1 MTTVINAVPSNVVEV
16 LGSNNSILAVVVVA
30 VILGLSMNALGDK
43 AATIKSLLQNLN
55 DIVQVYMDFL
65 INKVSPIAI
74 FCMLART
81 FATYGTE
88 YIRPTLTFMIATIFI
103 SLALV
108 VTIYPIGIF
117 LLTGLN
123 PFKFAKKIFKVGMF
137 AAATQSSAATLPLN
151 RKTCMEE
158 LGCSKE
164 ISSFVLPMGM
174 TINMNGTTAMHM
186 VAITFIATA
195 AGINITPTQLITA
208 ASPTQKVGG
217 TASSKLPKVTH
228 AVKME
233 SLLDAFSFDE
243 LRDFDRRVREAGVEP
258 EYVVEI
264 KIDGLSCSLE
274 YENGQLVRAS
284 TRGDGVVG
292 EDVTANVRAIR
303 SIPKTLKDAP
313 EFLEVR
319 GEVYM
324 PHEAFQHLCA
334 EQELQGAAP
343 FKNPRNAAA
352 GSLRQKDARITGS
365 RGLSIFVF
373 NVQQIRGKTLTKH
386 SESLDYLKS
395 LGLPVSPRYHVVHD
409 IEDAIAE
416 IENIGQNR
424 SKLDFDMDG
433 AVIKVN
439 DFAQRE
445 LMGSTNKFPRWA
457 IAFKYP
463 PEVKETTLRS
473 IEVAVGRTGV
483 LTPTACFDPVFLA
496 GTTVARA
503 TLHNEDFIRQFG
515 LCIGDTI
522 QVRKAGDIIPEVIGV
537 THHAEGAEPY
547 TMPTVCPSCGAPV
560 VHLEDEAALRC
571 VNPECPAQA
580 LRNIIHFASRDAMD
594 IEGLGEAVATQLVEK
609 ELVHSA
615 ADIYTLTREQLLELD
630 KFKEKSADNLLQA
643 ITASKQNNLDKLL
656 FGFGIRNIGDKAAA
670 LLAEHFGTLQAIREA
685 TAEQISQI
693 DGFGGVMAQSVVE
706 FFAKEGTTDL
716 VHRLADAGVNMQ
728 WKGEPKGDKLAG
740 KTLVVTGTLETLSR
754 NEAEALIVK
763 NGGKASGSVSK
774 KTAYVVAGAAAGSKL
789 TKAQALGVPVLTEQE
804 FLAMLQ
810 DAPAEQET
818 T

>member
-1 MTTVINAVPSNVVEV
+1 MELEQAKKRVGE
-16 LGSNNSILAVVVVA
+16 LRA
-30 VILGLSMNALGDK
+30 VIEKNNRLYYDQDAPELEDFEYDALTRELK
-43 AATIKSLLQNLN
+43 ELEAQ
-55 DIVQVYMDFL
+55 Y
-65 INKVSPIAI
+65 P
-74 FCMLART
+74 
-81 FATYGTE
+81 E
-88 YIRPTLTFMIATIFI
+88 
-103 SLALV
+103 LV
-108 VTIYPIGIF
+108 
-117 LLTGLN
+117 
-123 PFKFAKKIFKVGMF
+123 
-137 AAATQSSAATLPLN
+137 
-151 RKTCMEE
+151 
-158 LGCSKE
+158 
-164 ISSFVLPMGM
+164 
-174 TINMNGTTAMHM
+174 
-186 VAITFIATA
+186 
-195 AGINITPTQLITA
+195 TP
-208 ASPTQKVGG
+208 ASPTQHVGG
-217 TASSKLPKVTH
+217 TPSGRFAKVTH

-233 SLLDAFSFDE
+233 SLLDAFSYDE
-243 LRDFDRRVREAGVEP
+243 LRDFDRRVRDAGIEP

-274 YENGQLVRAS
+274 YENGELVRAS

-292 EDVTANVRAIR
+292 EDVTANVRAIKK
-303 SIPKTLKDAP
+303 IPKKLKNAP

-352 GSLRQKDARITGS
+352 GSLRQKDAKITGS

-373 NVQQIRGKTLTKH
+373 NVQQVRGKELTTH
-386 SESLDYLKS
+386 AESLDYLKS
-395 LGLPVSPRYHVVHD
+395 LGLPVSPRYHIVRD
-409 IEDAIAE
+409 IEDAIKE
-416 IENIGQNR
+416 IEQIGQNR

-433 AVIKVN
+433 AVIKIN
-439 DFAQRE
+439 DFAQRDR
-445 LMGSTNKFPRWA
+445 MGSTNKFPRWA

-537 THHAEGAEPY
+537 VHHPENAEPY
-547 TMPTVCPSCGAPV
+547 QMPTACPSCGAPV

-571 VNPECPAQA
+571 VNPECPAQS

-594 IEGLGEAVATQLVEK
+594 IDGLGTAVATQLVEK
-609 ELVHSA
+609 GLVHSA
-615 ADIYTLTREQLLELD
+615 ADLYDLTLEQLLTLE
-630 KFKEKSADNLLQA
+630 KFKEKSATNLLHA
-643 ITASKQNNLDKLL
+643 IENSKQNNLDKLL

-670 LLAEHFGTLQAIREA
+670 LLAEHFGTLEAIREA
-685 TAEQISQI
+685 DIEKISEI
-693 DGFGGVMAQSVVE
+693 DGFGGVMGQSVVE
-706 FFAKEGTTDL
+706 FFAKDGTTDL
-716 VHRLADAGVNMQ
+716 IHRLADAGVNMT

-740 KTLVVTGTLETLSR
+740 MTLVVTGTLETLSR

-774 KTAYVVAGAAAGSKL
+774 KTAYVVAGTAAGSKL
-789 TKAQALGVPVLTEQE
+789 TKAQALGVPVLTEEE
-804 FLAMLQ
+804 FLAMLR
-810 DAPAEQET
+810 DEPEA
-818 T
+818 

>member
-1 MTTVINAVPSNVVEV
+1 MELEQAKKRVEE
-16 LGSNNSILAVVVVA
+16 LRA
-30 VILGLSMNALGDK
+30 VIEKNNRLYYDQDAPELEDFEYDALMRE
-43 AATIKSLLQNLN
+43 L
-55 DIVQVYMDFL
+55 
-65 INKVSPIAI
+65 
-74 FCMLART
+74 R
-81 FATYGTE
+81 
-88 YIRPTLTFMIATIFI
+88 
-103 SLALV
+103 ALENQF
-108 VTIYPIGIF
+108 PQ
-117 LLTGLN
+117 LLT
-123 PFKFAKKIFKVGMF
+123 
-137 AAATQSSAATLPLN
+137 
-151 RKTCMEE
+151 ED
-158 LGCSKE
+158 
-164 ISSFVLPMGM
+164 
-174 TINMNGTTAMHM
+174 
-186 VAITFIATA
+186 
-195 AGINITPTQLITA
+195 
-208 ASPTQKVGG
+208 SPTQKVGG

-228 AVKME
+228 SVKME
-233 SLLDAFSFDE
+233 SLLDAFSYDE
-243 LRDFDRRVREAGVEP
+243 LRDFDRRVRDAGIEP

-274 YENGQLVRAS
+274 YENGELVRAS

-292 EDVTANVRAIR
+292 EDVTANVRAIKK
-303 SIPKTLKDAP
+303 IPKKLKNAP

-352 GSLRQKDARITGS
+352 GSLRQKDAKITGS

-373 NVQQIRGKTLTKH
+373 NVQQVHGKELTTH
-386 SESLDYLKS
+386 AESLDYLKS
-395 LGLPVSPRYHVVHD
+395 LGLPVSPRYHIVHD
-409 IEDAIAE
+409 IEDAIKE
-416 IENIGQNR
+416 IEQIGQNR

-439 DFAQRE
+439 NFAQRD

-537 THHAEGAEPY
+537 VCHPEDAVPY
-547 TMPTVCPSCGAPV
+547 QMPKVCPSCGAPV

-571 VNPECPAQA
+571 VNPECPAQS

-594 IEGLGEAVATQLVEK
+594 IDGLGTAVATQLVEK
-609 ELVHSA
+609 GLVHTVS
-615 ADIYTLTREQLLELD
+615 DLYDLTLEQLLTLE
-630 KFKEKSADNLLQA
+630 KFKEKKATNLLHA
-643 ITASKQNNLDKLL
+643 IENSKQNNLDKLL

-670 LLAEHFGTLQAIREA
+670 LLAEHFGTLEAIREA
-685 TAEQISQI
+685 DIEKISEI
-693 DGFGGVMAQSVVE
+693 DGFGGVMGQSVVE
-706 FFAKEGTTDL
+706 FFAKDGTTDL
-716 VHRLADAGVNMQ
+716 IRRLADAGVNMT

-740 KTLVVTGTLETLSR
+740 MTLVVTGTLETLSR

-774 KTAYVVAGAAAGSKL
+774 KTAYVVAGTAAGSKL
-789 TKAQALGVPVLTEQE
+789 TKAQALGVPVLTEEE
-804 FLAMLQ
+804 FLAMLR
-810 DAPAEQET
+810 DEPEA
-818 T
+818 

>member
-1 MTTVINAVPSNVVEV
+1 MWYTNKNKACAAASSSQQVWNAAQE
-16 LGSNNSILAVVVVA
+16 
-30 VILGLSMNALGDK
+30 
-43 AATIKSLLQNLN
+43 KSESGR
-55 DIVQVYMDFL
+55 VDFL
-65 INKVSPIAI
+65 E
-74 FCMLART
+74 L
-81 FATYGTE
+81 E
-88 YIRPTLTFMIATIFI
+88 Q
-103 SLALV
+103 
-108 VTIYPIGIF
+108 
-117 LLTGLN
+117 
-123 PFKFAKKIFKVGMF
+123 AKQRV
-137 AAATQSSAATLPLN
+137 
-151 RKTCMEE
+151 EE
-158 LGCSKE
+158 LR
-164 ISSFVLPMGM
+164 
-174 TINMNGTTAMHM
+174 TIIEKNNRLYYDQDAPELEDFEYDALTRELKALEAQFPQLVTAS
-186 VAITFIATA
+186 
-195 AGINITPTQLITA
+195 
-208 ASPTQKVGG
+208 SPTQKVGG

-228 AVKME
+228 TVKME
-233 SLLDAFSFDE
+233 SLLDAFSYDE
-243 LRDFDRRVREAGVEP
+243 LRDFDRRVREAGAEP

-274 YENGQLVRAS
+274 YENGELVRAS

-303 SIPKTLKDAP
+303 SIPKKLKNAP

-324 PHEAFQHLCA
+324 PHGAFQK
-334 EQELQGAAP
+334 LQGAAP
-343 FKNPRNAAA
+343 YKNPRNAAA
-352 GSLRQKDARITGS
+352 GSLRQKDAKITGS
-365 RGLSIFVF
+365 RGLSIFIF

-409 IEDAIAE
+409 IEQAIAE
-416 IENIGQNR
+416 IEQIGQNR
-424 SKLDFDMDG
+424 AKLDFDMDG

-439 DFAQRE
+439 SFAQRD

-503 TLHNEDFIRQFG
+503 TLHNEDFIHQFG

-537 THHAEGAEPY
+537 TRHAEDVQPY
-547 TMPTVCPSCGAPV
+547 EMPTVCPSCGAPV

-594 IEGLGEAVATQLVEK
+594 IEGLGTAVATQLVEK
-609 ELVHSA
+609 DMVHSA
-615 ADIYTLTREQLLELD
+615 ADIYTLTREQLLTLD
-630 KFKEKSADNLLQA
+630 KFKEKSAENLLSA
-643 ITASKQNNLDKLL
+643 IERSKQNNLDKLL

-670 LLAEHFGTLQAIREA
+670 LLAEHFGTLQALREA
-685 TAEQISQI
+685 TVEKISEI

-716 VHRLADAGVNMQ
+716 VHRLADAGLNMQ

-740 KTLVVTGTLETLSR
+740 KTLVVTGTLESLSR

-789 TKAQALGVPVLTEQE
+789 TKAQTLGIPVLTEAE

-810 DAPAEQET
+810 DENT
-818 T
+818 